1 MKLVILNYILP
12 ALFILGGLGLFVFG
26 IRERSPQEKIHK
38 KDLPTYGKGG
48 RIHHVY
54 VGSILIVSGLYLI
67 FR

>member
-1 MKLVILNYILP
+1 MKLFILNYILP
-12 ALFILGGLGLFVFG
+12 ALFILGGLALFIFG

>member
-1 MKLVILNYILP
+1 MKLFILNYILP
-12 ALFILGGLGLFVFG
+12 ALFILGGLALFVFG

-48 RIHHVY
+48 RVNHVY
-54 VGSILIVSGLYLI
+54 VGSILIVLGLYLI